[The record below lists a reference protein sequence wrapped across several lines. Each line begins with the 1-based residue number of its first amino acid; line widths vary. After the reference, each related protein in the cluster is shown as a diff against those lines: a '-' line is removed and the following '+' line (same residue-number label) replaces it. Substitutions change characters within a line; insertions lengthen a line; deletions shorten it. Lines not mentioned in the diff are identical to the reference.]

1 MLEDE
6 IIIVKMMK
14 SSVHASGGRS
24 ASNSQESVKMKKSLS
39 SAFSNKLKSQ
49 EAPSINPMI
58 YSIKKARENSS
69 KSNKKPTNQS
79 CHSNKIFKALA
90 DITPQT
96 NVDSSKKQTLR
107 KNEPT
112 APCTDKKTGTTIPVK
127 NIKQKIVG
135 KGMNESTIHTLKTS
149 NKDILE
155 KENEG

>member
-1 MLEDE
+1 
-6 IIIVKMMK
+6 MMK
-14 SSVHASGGRS
+14 SSVQASGVRS
-24 ASNSQESVKMKKSLS
+24 ASNSQESTKMKKSLS

-49 EAPSINPMI
+49 EAPSINTMI
-58 YSIKKARENSS
+58 YSIKKTRENSS

-96 NVDSSKKQTLR
+96 NVESSKKQTLR
-107 KNEPT
+107 KNEPIQ
-112 APCTDKKTGTTIPVK
+112 PCTEKKTGTTIPVK

-135 KGMNESTIHTLKTS
+135 KGMNESTIQTFKTS
-149 NKDILE
+149 HKDPIE